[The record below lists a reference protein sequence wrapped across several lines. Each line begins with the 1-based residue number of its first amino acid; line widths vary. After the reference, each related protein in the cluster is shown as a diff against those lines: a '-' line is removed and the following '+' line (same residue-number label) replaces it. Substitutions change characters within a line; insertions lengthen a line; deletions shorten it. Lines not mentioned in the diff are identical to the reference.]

1 MNAENMYDAWDNG
14 DRHEIRQQLA
24 KRNKKDMTDREAMQ
38 RALEALDWAADCIEP
53 RKPKDCDCPV
63 CVASTALRE
72 RLAQPE
78 QEIDWKDQYEKQKR
92 RAEMWRDKYEA
103 IAGPDE
109 CVYPAQPEQEPV
121 AHVTVAG
128 ALFDFMGWLTSRK
141 ERLVLS
147 SSAEASPA
155 VEAIQE
161 FAKMRGLSLA
171 DADVQNWQQA
181 LAAPQP
187 RQWVG
192 LSTNEIYDM
201 YNEPRSDAEMVE
213 FARAIEAKLKEK
225 NNG

>member
-1 MNAENMYDAWDNG
+1 
-14 DRHEIRQQLA
+14 
-24 KRNKKDMTDREAMQ
+24 
-38 RALEALDWAADCIEP
+38 
-53 RKPKDCDCPV
+53 
-63 CVASTALRE
+63 
-72 RLAQPE
+72 
-78 QEIDWKDQYEKQKR
+78 
-92 RAEMWRDKYEA
+92 MWRDKYEA